1 MVSEREILEYI
12 ARQPSRQASLKQL
25 LRELGGG
32 GVDRRALKDELSR
45 LVRQKALVKSRGQY
59 FTLATGTTGGPAGSR
74 PQKGA
79 RFLSGRLV
87 RHRDGYGFV
96 ILDELVP
103 SMVGDVF
110 ISKHSL
116 SDAMHGDRVLVR
128 LGRLDE
134 RGRAE
139 GRIHQVL
146 KRAHETVV
154 GQFRC
159 EQRGNFVLPH
169 DERLREAIRI
179 PRSEPLPGDARPQEL
194 DNAIVNVELTRFPT
208 ASNPAQGRVLEVLGR
223 PGDFGLDVEIIIR
236 KHHLPHR
243 FPTEVLEE
251 AELVPQFLSSRE
263 LEGRLDFRA
272 LPVVTIDGET
282 ARDFDDA
289 VYVER
294 LANGTYLLQVHIAD
308 VSHYVRP
315 ARPLDREA
323 RLRGTSVYFPDRA
336 LPMLPAELSSGICSL
351 NPHVDRLVVSCLM
364 EIDGRGEVVGHQL
377 REGVI
382 RSAERMTY
390 TNVNL
395 VLEGDPGLS
404 ARYAP
409 LIAPFERMKELVLIL
424 NEKRRRRGSIDFDLP
439 EAEIQFDELG
449 QMRAITRSERNVAHR
464 MIEEFMLAA
473 NETVANHLA
482 GLALASLYRIH
493 EKPDAKKV
501 MEFEQLAASFGYSL
515 GVAGLSVERFR
526 IRSGEGAGRR
536 SRFGRPRGPRFA
548 QQWELPAEI
557 PVTPR
562 HYQQLTGVIAGKPE
576 ERILSYLMLRSLKQA
591 RYSEQNSGH
600 FALASPSYT
609 HFTSP
614 IRRYPDLIVHRIL
627 KAVLHDWNPTGAGPR
642 GRRGKPA
649 ARPGRAFSANE
660 GPANAGPA
668 SESPADE
675 GPIPEAE
682 LKLVAEE
689 TSDSERRAQ
698 DAERELLEWKKVAFL
713 AERMGEEF
721 EGLVVNVT
729 RFGFFVELTE
739 MFVEGLVHAD
749 SLTDDCYV
757 FRESTHEWAGER
769 SKRRFRLGDRVR
781 VLVDRVDPVAR
792 QIYFALAPQD

>member
-1 MVSEREILEYI
+1 MVSEREILKHI
-12 ARQPSRQASLKQL
+12 ARQPNRQASFKQL
-25 LRELGGG
+25 LRDLGARGT
-32 GVDRRALKDELSR
+32 DRRALKDELAR
-45 LVRQKALVKSRGQY
+45 LVRQGALVRSRGQY
-59 FTLATGTTGGPAGSR
+59 FTLAADKPAVR
-74 PQKGA
+74 WLQKAGRSVA
-79 RFLSGRLV
+79 GRLV

-96 ILDELVP
+96 ILDEPVP
-103 SMVGDVF
+103 GMVGDVF
-110 ISKHSL
+110 VSEQRL
-116 SDAMHGDRVLVR
+116 GDAMHGDRVLVQ

-154 GQFRC
+154 GEFRC
-159 EQRGNFVLPH
+159 EPRGNFVLPH

-179 PRSEPLPGDARPQEL
+179 PRSEPLPGDAKPQEL
-194 DNAIVNVELTRFPT
+194 DSTIVNVEMTRFPT
-208 ASNPAQGRVLEVLGR
+208 PSSPAQGRVLEVLGR

-243 FPTEVLEE
+243 FPTEVLQE
-251 AELVPQFLSSRE
+251 AGSVPQFLSSRE
-263 LEGRLDFRA
+263 LEGRQDFRA

-294 LANGTYLLQVHIAD
+294 LANGTYLLAVHIAD

-336 LPMLPAELSSGICSL
+336 LPMLPPELSSGICSL
-351 NPHVDRLVVSCLM
+351 NPQVDRLVVSCLM
-364 EIDGRGEVVGHQL
+364 EIDGRGEVVGYQL

-404 ARYAP
+404 SRYAP
-409 LIAPFERMKELVLIL
+409 LISVFERMKELALIL
-424 NEKRRRRGSIDFDLP
+424 NEKRCRRGSIDFDLP
-439 EAEIQFDELG
+439 KPEIQFDEFG

-464 MIEEFMLAA
+464 IIEEFMLAA
-473 NETVANHLA
+473 NETVATHLA
-482 GLALASLYRIH
+482 GLELASLYRVH
-493 EKPDAKKV
+493 EKPDPKKV
-501 MEFEQLAASFGYSL
+501 MEFEQIAGSFGYSL

-536 SRFGRPRGPRFA
+536 SRFGRPRGPRFE
-548 QQWELPAEI
+548 QLLELPAEI

-562 HYQQLTGVIAGKPE
+562 HYQRLTEAIVGKPE

-591 RYSEQNSGH
+591 RYSEQNSRH
-600 FALASPSYT
+600 FALACPIYT

-614 IRRYPDLIVHRIL
+614 IRRYPDLIVHRVL
-627 KAVLHDWNPTGAGPR
+627 KAVLHGWKPAVAGSQGHR
-642 GRRGKPA
+642 KKMA
-649 ARPGRAFSANE
+649 ARPAPPSPSRE
-660 GPANAGPA
+660 GPM
-668 SESPADE
+668 
-675 GPIPEAE
+675 PEAE

-698 DAERELLEWKKVAFL
+698 DAERELLEWKKVGVL
-713 AERMGEEF
+713 STRLGEEF
-721 EGLVVNVT
+721 EALVVNVT

-739 MFVEGLVHAD
+739 MFVEGLVHAS
-749 SLTDDCYV
+749 SLTDDRYL
-757 FRESTHEWAGER
+757 FREHTHEWVGGR
-769 SKRRFRLGDRVR
+769 SGRRFRLGDRVR

-792 QIYFALAPQD
+792 QVYFALASPTTAPLRPSGHPSAAR

>member
-1 MVSEREILEYI
+1 MVSKREILEHI
-12 ARQPSRQASLKQL
+12 GQLPNRQASFKQL
-25 LRELGGG
+25 LRDLGARGS
-32 GVDRRALKDELSR
+32 DRRALKDELAH
-45 LVRQKALVKSRGQY
+45 LVRQRALVPSRGQY
-59 FTLATGTTGGPAGSR
+59 FSLATEKPAGRSV
-74 PQKGA
+74 
-79 RFLSGRLV
+79 SGRLV

-96 ILDELVP
+96 ILDEPVP
-103 SMVGDVF
+103 GMVGDVF
-110 ISKHSL
+110 ISQHSL
-116 SDAMHGDRVLVR
+116 GDAMHGDRVLVR

-154 GQFRC
+154 GEFRC
-159 EQRGNFVLPH
+159 WPRGNFVLPH

-179 PRSEPLPGDARPQEL
+179 PRSEPLPGDAKPQEL
-194 DNAIVNVELTRFPT
+194 DSTIVNVEMTRFLTP
-208 ASNPAQGRVLEVLGR
+208 SSPAQGRVLEVLGR

-243 FPTEVLEE
+243 FPTEALEE
-251 AELVPQFLSSRE
+251 AESVPQFLSSRE
-263 LEGRLDFRA
+263 LEGRQDFRA

-289 VYVER
+289 VYVEH
-294 LANGTYLLQVHIAD
+294 LENGNYLLAVHIAD

-351 NPHVDRLVVSCLM
+351 NPHLDRLVLSCLM
-364 EIDGRGEVVGHQL
+364 EIDRGGEVVGYQL
-377 REGVI
+377 GEGVI

-395 VLEGDPGLS
+395 VLEGDPGLRS
-404 ARYAP
+404 RYAP
-409 LIAPFERMKELVLIL
+409 LVPRFERMKELALIL
-424 NEKRRRRGSIDFDLP
+424 NEKRCRRGSIDFDLP
-439 EAEIQFDELG
+439 EPEIQFDEFG

-464 MIEEFMLAA
+464 IIEEFMLAA
-473 NETVANHLA
+473 NETVAKHLA
-482 GLALASLYRIH
+482 GLAWASLYRIH
-493 EKPDAKKV
+493 EKPDPKKV
-501 MEFEQLAASFGYSL
+501 MEFEQIAASFGYSL
-515 GVAGLSVERFR
+515 GVAPLSVERFR
-526 IRSGEGAGRR
+526 IHSGEGAGRR
-536 SRFGRPRGPRFA
+536 SRLGRPRGPRF
-548 QQWELPAEI
+548 QWELELPAEI

-562 HYQQLTGVIAGKPE
+562 HYQRLTEAIAGKPE

-600 FALASPSYT
+600 FALACPVYT

-614 IRRYPDLIVHRIL
+614 IRRYPDLTVHRIL
-627 KAVLHDWNPTGAGPR
+627 KAVLHGWKPTVAGSQ
-642 GRRGKPA
+642 GRRKEPA
-649 ARPGRAFSANE
+649 TRPG
-660 GPANAGPA
+660 PT
-668 SESPADE
+668 SPSRE
-675 GPIPEAE
+675 GPISEAE
-682 LKLVAEE
+682 LKLVADE

-713 AERMGEEF
+713 AKRVGEEF

-739 MFVEGLVHAD
+739 MFAQGLVHAN
-749 SLTDDCYV
+749 SLTDDRYV
-757 FRESTHEWAGER
+757 FREHTHEWVGGR
-769 SKRRFRLGDRVR
+769 SGRRFRLGDRVR
-781 VLVDRVDPVAR
+781 VLVDRVDPVAW
-792 QIYFALAPQD
+792 QIYFALAPPATVPLRPSGRPSAAR